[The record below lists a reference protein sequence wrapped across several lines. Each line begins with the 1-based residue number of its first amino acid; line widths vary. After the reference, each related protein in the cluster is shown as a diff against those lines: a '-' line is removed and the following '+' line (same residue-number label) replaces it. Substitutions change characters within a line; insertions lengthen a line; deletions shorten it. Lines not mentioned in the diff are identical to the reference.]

1 MKDINKE
8 TLQMI
13 FFLNDAKKQY
23 NTFLRKHVYEAVG
36 SLPIMLSLL
45 PHVLL
50 REMSSLPV
58 FCKCGESCFAKYYQT

>member
-36 SLPIMLSLL
+36 SLPIMLALL
-45 PHVLL
+45 PHVL
-50 REMSSLPV
+50 
-58 FCKCGESCFAKYYQT
+58 